1 MSIVNG
7 IIQAPVSIAD
17 VKTTLGE
24 TSNDLAALCRSDKIN
39 MWAKYKPVELNKTF
53 TSDEFDFENRK
64 WRDNATWYRGAD
76 FEGVGICGIKIAH
89 SSTLQS
95 LTELY
100 DKGQSNWSRVKVGS
114 TFACPYRLS
123 DFIGYKHAATTPF
136 KRPSVTSKTNENGS
150 VFATMMIKN
159 LDTENEL
166 TMQEFG
172 KLSETYLGLAL
183 KDVAGRLVYFMTT
196 DKPLKNGGVNVEM
209 QGIAFAPGDYKAYL
223 FLCSAVL
230 TLNKPPMQATYY
242 TIPDFKPSV
251 VNITSEAQHINDYF
265 TIKAYEDIRGHIIVD
280 VEIRDNYVRRSNNEN
295 FYIILRFASSETG
308 SPIKIGE
315 QAFTFTDVA
324 AGTKYTHMFDKRAS
338 EERYKIE
345 YTFMSV
351 TQETYIKELN
361 LFTNQ

>member
-7 IIQAPVSIAD
+7 IIQAPISIAD
-17 VKTTLGE
+17 VKTMLGE
-24 TSNDLAALCRSDKIN
+24 TSNDLATLCKSDKIN
-39 MWAKYKPVELNKTF
+39 MWAKYKPVELNKPF
-53 TSDEFDFENRK
+53 TSDEFDFTNNH
-64 WRDNATWYRGAD
+64 WRDNATWFKGAD

-100 DKGQSNWSRVKVGS
+100 DKGLGNWERVKVGS

-123 DFIGYKHAATTPF
+123 DFIGYKHAATAPF
-136 KRPSVTSKTNENGS
+136 KRPFVASKTNENGS

-172 KLSETYLGLAL
+172 KLSEAYLGLAL
-183 KDVAGRLVYFMTT
+183 KDAAGRLVYFMTT

-315 QAFTFTDVA
+315 QAFTFTDVE

>member
-7 IIQAPVSIAD
+7 IIQAPVTITD
-17 VKTTLGE
+17 VKTALGE
-24 TSNDLAALCRSDKIN
+24 TSNDLATLCRSDKIN
-39 MWAKYKPVELNKTF
+39 MWAKYKPVELNKPF
-53 TSDEFDFENRK
+53 TSDEFDFDNRK

-123 DFIGYKHAATTPF
+123 DFIGYKHAATAPF
-136 KRPSVTSKTNENGS
+136 KRPFVTSKTNENGS

-172 KLSETYLGLAL
+172 KLSEAYLGLAL
-183 KDVAGRLVYFMTT
+183 KDAAGRLVYFMTT

-315 QAFTFTDVA
+315 QAFTFTDVE

>member
-7 IIQAPVSIAD
+7 IIQAPVTITD
-17 VKTTLGE
+17 VKTALGE
-24 TSNDLAALCRSDKIN
+24 TSNDLATLCRSDKIN

-123 DFIGYKHAATTPF
+123 DFIGYKHAATAPF
-136 KRPSVTSKTNENGS
+136 KRPFVTSKTNENGS

>member
-17 VKTTLGE
+17 VKTALGE
-24 TSNDLAALCRSDKIN
+24 TSNDLATLCKSDKIN
-39 MWAKYKPVELNKTF
+39 MWAKYKPVELNKPF
-53 TSDEFDFENRK
+53 TSDEFDFTNNH

-100 DKGQSNWSRVKVGS
+100 DKGQSNWSRVKIGS

-123 DFIGYKHAATTPF
+123 DFIGYKHAATAPF
-136 KRPSVTSKTNENGS
+136 KRPFVTSKTNENGS

-183 KDVAGRLVYFMTT
+183 KDAAGRLVYFMTT

>member
-7 IIQAPVSIAD
+7 IIQAPVTIAD

-114 TFACPYRLS
+114 TFVCPYRLS
-123 DFIGYKHAATTPF
+123 DFIGYKHAATAPF
-136 KRPSVTSKTNENGS
+136 KRPFVTSKTNENGS

-172 KLSETYLGLAL
+172 KLSEAYLGLAL
-183 KDVAGRLVYFMTT
+183 KDAAGRLVYFMTT
-196 DKPLKNGGVNVEM
+196 DKPLKNGGVNFEM

-315 QAFTFTDVA
+315 QAFTFTDVE

>member
-7 IIQAPVSIAD
+7 IIQAPISIAD

-24 TSNDLAALCRSDKIN
+24 TSNNLAALCRSDKIN
-39 MWAKYKPVELNKTF
+39 MWAKYKPVELNKPF

-123 DFIGYKHAATTPF
+123 DFVGYKHAATAPF
-136 KRPSVTSKTNENGS
+136 KRPFVTSKTNENGS

-172 KLSETYLGLAL
+172 KLSEAYLGLAL
-183 KDVAGRLVYFMTT
+183 KDAAGRLVYFMTT

-315 QAFTFTDVA
+315 QAFTFTDVE

>member
-7 IIQAPVSIAD
+7 IIQAPVTIAD

-39 MWAKYKPVELNKTF
+39 MWAKYKPVELNKPF

-114 TFACPYRLS
+114 TFVCPYRLS
-123 DFIGYKHAATTPF
+123 DFIGYKHAATAPF
-136 KRPSVTSKTNENGS
+136 KRPFVTSKTNENGS

-172 KLSETYLGLAL
+172 KLSEAYLGLAL
-183 KDVAGRLVYFMTT
+183 KDAAGRLVYFMTT
-196 DKPLKNGGVNVEM
+196 DKPLKNGGVNFEM

-265 TIKAYEDIRGHIIVD
+265 TIKAREDVRGHIIVD
-280 VEIRDNYVRRSNNEN
+280 VEIKDNYVRRSNNEN

-308 SPIKIGE
+308 SPMKIGE
-315 QAFTFTDVA
+315 QAFTFTDVE
-324 AGTKYTHMFDKRAS
+324 AGMKYTHMFDKRAS

>member
-7 IIQAPVSIAD
+7 IIQAPVTIAD

-39 MWAKYKPVELNKTF
+39 MWAKYKPVELNKPF

-100 DKGQSNWSRVKVGS
+100 DKGLGNWERVKVGS

-123 DFIGYKHAATTPF
+123 DFIGYKHAATAPF
-136 KRPSVTSKTNENGS
+136 KRPFVASKTNENGS

-166 TMQEFG
+166 TLQEFG
-172 KLSETYLGLAL
+172 KLSEAYLGLAL
-183 KDVAGRLVYFMTT
+183 KDAAGRLVYFMTT

-230 TLNKPPMQATYY
+230 ALNKPPMQATYY

-315 QAFTFTDVA
+315 QAFTFTDVE

>member
-7 IIQAPVSIAD
+7 IIQAPVTIAD

-123 DFIGYKHAATTPF
+123 DFVGYKHAATAPF
-136 KRPSVTSKTNENGS
+136 KRPFVTSKTNENGS

-172 KLSETYLGLAL
+172 KLSEAYLGLAL
-183 KDVAGRLVYFMTT
+183 KDAAGRLVYFMTT
-196 DKPLKNGGVNVEM
+196 DKPLKNGGVNFEM

-315 QAFTFTDVA
+315 QAFTFTDVE

>member
-7 IIQAPVSIAD
+7 IIQAPVTIAD

-39 MWAKYKPVELNKTF
+39 MWAKYKPVELNKPF

-123 DFIGYKHAATTPF
+123 DFVGYKHAATAPF
-136 KRPSVTSKTNENGS
+136 KRPFVTSKTNENGS

-172 KLSETYLGLAL
+172 KLSEAYLGLAL
-183 KDVAGRLVYFMTT
+183 KDAAGRLVYFMTT

-242 TIPDFKPSV
+242 TIPYFKPSV

-315 QAFTFTDVA
+315 QAFTFTDVE

>member
-17 VKTTLGE
+17 VKTALGE
-24 TSNDLAALCRSDKIN
+24 TSNDLGTLCRSDKIN
-39 MWAKYKPVELNKTF
+39 MWAKYKPVELNKAF
-53 TSDEFDFENRK
+53 TSNEFDFDNRK

-76 FEGVGICGIKIAH
+76 FEDVGICGIKIAH
-89 SSTLQS
+89 SNTLQS

-100 DKGQSNWSRVKVGS
+100 DKGLGNWSRVKVGS

-123 DFIGYKHAATTPF
+123 DFIGYKHAATAPF
-136 KRPSVTSKTNENGS
+136 KRPFVASKTNENGS
-150 VFATMMIKN
+150 VFATMMIKS
-159 LDTENEL
+159 LGTENEL
-166 TMQEFG
+166 TLQEFG
-172 KLSETYLGLAL
+172 KLSEAYLGLAL
-183 KDVAGRLVYFMTT
+183 KDAAGRLVYFMTT
-196 DKPLKNGGVNVEM
+196 NKPLKNGGVNVEM

-230 TLNKPPMQATYY
+230 ALNKPPVQATYY

-251 VNITSEAQHINDYF
+251 VNITSDAQHINDYF
-265 TIKAYEDIRGHIIVD
+265 TIKAREDIRGHIIVD
-280 VEIRDNYVRRSNNEN
+280 VEIKDNYVRRSNNEN
-295 FYIILRFASSETG
+295 FYIILRFASSEPG

-315 QAFTFTDVA
+315 QAFTFTDVE

-351 TQETYIKELN
+351 TEETYIKELN

>member
-7 IIQAPVSIAD
+7 IIQAPVTITD
-17 VKTTLGE
+17 VKTALGE
-24 TSNDLAALCRSDKIN
+24 TSNDLATLCRSDKIN

-114 TFACPYRLS
+114 TFVCPYRLS
-123 DFIGYKHAATTPF
+123 DFIGYKHAATAPF
-136 KRPSVTSKTNENGS
+136 KRPFVTSKTNENGS

-172 KLSETYLGLAL
+172 KLSEAYLGLAL
-183 KDVAGRLVYFMTT
+183 KDAAGRLVYFMTT
-196 DKPLKNGGVNVEM
+196 DKPLKNGGVNFEM

-265 TIKAYEDIRGHIIVD
+265 TIKAREDIRGHIIVD
-280 VEIRDNYVRRSNNEN
+280 VEIKDNYVRRSNNEN

-308 SPIKIGE
+308 SPMKIGE
-315 QAFTFTDVA
+315 QAFTFTDVE
-324 AGTKYTHMFDKRAS
+324 AGMKYTHMFDKRAS

>member
-7 IIQAPVSIAD
+7 IIQAPVTITD
-17 VKTTLGE
+17 VKTALGE
-24 TSNDLAALCRSDKIN
+24 TSNDLATLCRSDKIN

-114 TFACPYRLS
+114 TFVCPYRLS
-123 DFIGYKHAATTPF
+123 DFIGYKHAATAPF
-136 KRPSVTSKTNENGS
+136 KRPFVTSKTNENGS

-172 KLSETYLGLAL
+172 KLSEAYLGLAL
-183 KDVAGRLVYFMTT
+183 KDAAGRLVYFMTT
-196 DKPLKNGGVNVEM
+196 DKPLKNGGVNFEM

-315 QAFTFTDVA
+315 QAFTFTDVE

>member
-7 IIQAPVSIAD
+7 IIQAPVTIAD

-95 LTELY
+95 LTDLY

-123 DFIGYKHAATTPF
+123 DFIGYKHAATAPF
-136 KRPSVTSKTNENGS
+136 KRPFVTSKTNENGS

-183 KDVAGRLVYFMTT
+183 KDAAGRLVYFMTT

-308 SPIKIGE
+308 SPMKIGE
-315 QAFTFTDVA
+315 QAFTFTDVE
-324 AGTKYTHMFDKRAS
+324 AGMKYTHMFDKRAS

-351 TQETYIKELN
+351 TEETYIKELN

>member
-7 IIQAPVSIAD
+7 IIQAPVTITD
-17 VKTTLGE
+17 VKTALGE
-24 TSNDLAALCRSDKIN
+24 TSNDLATLCRSDKIN

-114 TFACPYRLS
+114 TFVCPYRLS
-123 DFIGYKHAATTPF
+123 DFIGYKHAATAPF
-136 KRPSVTSKTNENGS
+136 KRPFVASKTNENGS

-159 LDTENEL
+159 IDTGNEL

-172 KLSETYLGLAL
+172 KLSEAYLGLAL
-183 KDVAGRLVYFMTT
+183 KDAAGRLVYFMTT
-196 DKPLKNGGVNVEM
+196 DKPLKNGGVNFEM

-315 QAFTFTDVA
+315 QAFTFTDVE

>member
-7 IIQAPVSIAD
+7 IIQAPVTIAD
-17 VKTTLGE
+17 VKTVLGE
-24 TSNDLAALCRSDKIN
+24 TNNDLAALCRSDKIN
-39 MWAKYKPVELNKTF
+39 MWAKYKPVELNKPF
-53 TSDEFDFENRK
+53 TSDEFDFTNNH
-64 WRDNATWYRGAD
+64 WRDNATWFKGAD

-100 DKGQSNWSRVKVGS
+100 DKGLGNWERVKVGS

-123 DFIGYKHAATTPF
+123 DFIGYKHAATAPF
-136 KRPSVTSKTNENGS
+136 KRPFVTSKTNENGS

-172 KLSETYLGLAL
+172 KLSEAYLGLAL
-183 KDVAGRLVYFMTT
+183 KDAAGRLVYFMTT
-196 DKPLKNGGVNVEM
+196 DKTLKDGGINVEM

-230 TLNKPPMQATYY
+230 ALNKPPVQATYY

-265 TIKAYEDIRGHIIVD
+265 TIKAREDIRGHIIVD
-280 VEIRDNYVRRSNNEN
+280 VEIKDNYVRRSNNEN

-315 QAFTFTDVA
+315 QAFTFTDVE

>member
-123 DFIGYKHAATTPF
+123 DFIGYKHAATAPF
-136 KRPSVTSKTNENGS
+136 KRPFVASKTNENGS
-150 VFATMMIKN
+150 VFATMMIKS

-166 TMQEFG
+166 TLQEFG
-172 KLSETYLGLAL
+172 KLSEAYLGLAL
-183 KDVAGRLVYFMTT
+183 KDAAGRLVYFMTT

-251 VNITSEAQHINDYF
+251 VNITSETQHINDYF
-265 TIKAYEDIRGHIIVD
+265 TIKAREDIRGHIIVD
-280 VEIRDNYVRRSNNEN
+280 VEIKDNYVRRSNNEN

-308 SPIKIGE
+308 SPIKMGE
-315 QAFTFTDVA
+315 QAFTFTDVE

>member
-7 IIQAPVSIAD
+7 IIQAPVTITD
-17 VKTTLGE
+17 VKTALGE
-24 TSNDLAALCRSDKIN
+24 TSNDLGTLCRSDKIN

-123 DFIGYKHAATTPF
+123 DFVGYKHAATAPF
-136 KRPSVTSKTNENGS
+136 KRPFVTSKTNENGS

-172 KLSETYLGLAL
+172 KLSEAYLGLAL
-183 KDVAGRLVYFMTT
+183 KDAAGRLVYFMTT
-196 DKPLKNGGVNVEM
+196 DKTLKDGGINVEM

-230 TLNKPPMQATYY
+230 ALNKPPVQATYY

-265 TIKAYEDIRGHIIVD
+265 TIKAREDIRGHIIVD
-280 VEIRDNYVRRSNNEN
+280 VEIKDNYVRRSNNEN

-308 SPIKIGE
+308 SPMKIGE
-315 QAFTFTDVA
+315 QAFTFTDVE
-324 AGTKYTHMFDKRAS
+324 AGMKYTHMFDKRAS

>member
-7 IIQAPVSIAD
+7 IIQAPVTIAD

-39 MWAKYKPVELNKTF
+39 MWAKYKPVELNKPF

-123 DFIGYKHAATTPF
+123 EFVGYKHAATAPF
-136 KRPSVTSKTNENGS
+136 KRPFVTSKINENGS

-172 KLSETYLGLAL
+172 KLSEAYLGLAL
-183 KDVAGRLVYFMTT
+183 KDAAGRLVYFMTT

-230 TLNKPPMQATYY
+230 TLNEPPMQATYY

-315 QAFTFTDVA
+315 QAFTFTDVE

>member
-17 VKTTLGE
+17 VKTMLGE
-24 TSNDLAALCRSDKIN
+24 TSNDLATLCRSDKIN

-53 TSDEFDFENRK
+53 TSDEFDYENRK

-95 LTELY
+95 LTDLY

-123 DFIGYKHAATTPF
+123 DFIGYKHAATAPF
-136 KRPSVTSKTNENGS
+136 KRPFVASKTNENGS
-150 VFATMMIKN
+150 VFATMMIKS
-159 LDTENEL
+159 LGTENEL
-166 TMQEFG
+166 TLQEFG
-172 KLSETYLGLAL
+172 KLSEAYLGLAL
-183 KDVAGRLVYFMTT
+183 KNAAGQIVYFKTS
-196 DKPLKNGGVNVEM
+196 DKALKDGGTSVEM
-209 QGIAFAPGDYKAYL
+209 QGVVFATGNYKAYV
-223 FLCSAVL
+223 FLCSS
-230 TLNKPPMQATYY
+230 TLAFNTPPVQATFY
-242 TIPDFKPSV
+242 TIHDFRPSV
-251 VNITSEAQHINDYF
+251 VEIVSEAQHINDYF
-265 TIKAYEDIRGHIIVD
+265 TINAREDIRGHIIVD
-280 VEIRDNYVRRSNNEN
+280 VEIKDNYVRRSNNEN

-308 SPIKIGE
+308 SPIKMGE
-315 QAFTFTDVA
+315 QAFTFTDVE

>member
-7 IIQAPVSIAD
+7 IIQAPVTITD
-17 VKTTLGE
+17 VKTALGE
-24 TSNDLAALCRSDKIN
+24 TSNDLATLCRSDKIN

-123 DFIGYKHAATTPF
+123 DFIGYKHAATAPF
-136 KRPSVTSKTNENGS
+136 KRPFVTSKTNENGS

-172 KLSETYLGLAL
+172 KLSEAYLGLAL
-183 KDVAGRLVYFMTT
+183 KDAAGRLVYFMTT
-196 DKPLKNGGVNVEM
+196 DKPLKNGGVNFEM

-315 QAFTFTDVA
+315 QAFTFTDVE

-361 LFTNQ
+361 LFANQ

>member
-7 IIQAPVSIAD
+7 IIQAPVTIAD

-39 MWAKYKPVELNKTF
+39 MWAKYKPVELNKPF

-123 DFIGYKHAATTPF
+123 DFVGYKHAATAPF
-136 KRPSVTSKTNENGS
+136 KRPFVTSKTNENGS

-166 TMQEFG
+166 TMPEFG
-172 KLSETYLGLAL
+172 KLSEAYLGLAL
-183 KDVAGRLVYFMTT
+183 KDAAGRLVYFMTT

-315 QAFTFTDVA
+315 QAFTFTDVE

>member
-7 IIQAPVSIAD
+7 IIQAPVTIAD

-24 TSNDLAALCRSDKIN
+24 TSNDLATLCKSDKIN
-39 MWAKYKPVELNKTF
+39 MWAKYKPVELNKPF
-53 TSDEFDFENRK
+53 TSDEFDFTNNH
-64 WRDNATWYRGAD
+64 WRDNATWFKGAD

-100 DKGQSNWSRVKVGS
+100 DKGLGNWERVKVGS

-123 DFIGYKHAATTPF
+123 DFVGYKHAATAPF
-136 KRPSVTSKTNENGS
+136 KRPFVASKTNENGS

-166 TMQEFG
+166 TLQEFG
-172 KLSETYLGLAL
+172 KLSEAYLGLAL
-183 KDVAGRLVYFMTT
+183 KDAAGRLVYFMTT
-196 DKPLKNGGVNVEM
+196 DKPLKNGGINVEI
-209 QGIAFAPGDYKAYL
+209 QGIAFAPGNYKAYL
-223 FLCSAVL
+223 FLCSSVL
-230 TLNKPPMQATYY
+230 ALNKPPVQATYY

-251 VNITSEAQHINDYF
+251 VNITSDAQHIDDYF

-280 VEIRDNYVRRSNNEN
+280 VEIKDNYVRRSNNEN

-315 QAFTFTDVA
+315 QAFTFTDVE

>member
-7 IIQAPVSIAD
+7 IIQAPVTIAD

-123 DFIGYKHAATTPF
+123 DFIGYKHAATAPF

-223 FLCSAVL
+223 FLCSAIL

>member
-7 IIQAPVSIAD
+7 IIQAPVTIAD

-100 DKGQSNWSRVKVGS
+100 DKGLGNWERVKVGS

-123 DFIGYKHAATTPF
+123 DFIGYKHAATAPF
-136 KRPSVTSKTNENGS
+136 KRPFVASKTNENGS

-166 TMQEFG
+166 TLQEFG
-172 KLSETYLGLAL
+172 KLSEAYLGLAL
-183 KDVAGRLVYFMTT
+183 KDAAGRLVYFMTT
-196 DKPLKNGGVNVEM
+196 DKPLKNGGINVEI
-209 QGIAFAPGDYKAYL
+209 QGIAFAPGNYKAYL
-223 FLCSAVL
+223 FLCSSVL
-230 TLNKPPMQATYY
+230 ALNKPPVQATYY

-251 VNITSEAQHINDYF
+251 VNITSDAQHIDDYF

-280 VEIRDNYVRRSNNEN
+280 VEIKDNYVRRSNNEN

-315 QAFTFTDVA
+315 QAFTFTDVE

>member
-7 IIQAPVSIAD
+7 IIQAPVTITD
-17 VKTTLGE
+17 VKTALGE
-24 TSNDLAALCRSDKIN
+24 TSNDLATLCRSDKIN

-123 DFIGYKHAATTPF
+123 DFIGYKHAATAPF
-136 KRPSVTSKTNENGS
+136 KRPFITSKTNENGS

-172 KLSETYLGLAL
+172 KLSEAYLGLAL
-183 KDVAGRLVYFMTT
+183 KDAAGRLVYFMTT
-196 DKPLKNGGVNVEM
+196 DKPLKNGGVNFEM

-315 QAFTFTDVA
+315 QAFTFTDVE

-361 LFTNQ
+361 LFTN

>member
-7 IIQAPVSIAD
+7 IIQAPVTIAD
-17 VKTTLGE
+17 VKTVLGE
-24 TSNDLAALCRSDKIN
+24 TNNDLAALCRSDKIN
-39 MWAKYKPVELNKTF
+39 MWAKYKPVELNKPF
-53 TSDEFDFENRK
+53 TSDEFDFTNNH
-64 WRDNATWYRGAD
+64 WRDNATWFKGAD

-100 DKGQSNWSRVKVGS
+100 DKGLGNWERVKVGS

-123 DFIGYKHAATTPF
+123 DFIGYKHAATAPF
-136 KRPSVTSKTNENGS
+136 KRPFVTSKTNENGS

-172 KLSETYLGLAL
+172 KLSEAYLGLAL
-183 KDVAGRLVYFMTT
+183 KDAAGRLVYFMTT
-196 DKPLKNGGVNVEM
+196 DKTLKDGGINVEM

-230 TLNKPPMQATYY
+230 ALNKPPVQATYY

-265 TIKAYEDIRGHIIVD
+265 TIKAREDIRGHIIVD
-280 VEIRDNYVRRSNNEN
+280 VEIKDNYVRRSNNEN

-308 SPIKIGE
+308 SPMKIGE
-315 QAFTFTDVA
+315 QAFTFTDVE
-324 AGTKYTHMFDKRAS
+324 AGMKYTHMFDKRAS

>member
-7 IIQAPVSIAD
+7 IIQAPVTITD
-17 VKTTLGE
+17 VKTALGE
-24 TSNDLAALCRSDKIN
+24 TSNDLATLCRSDKIN

-123 DFIGYKHAATTPF
+123 DFIGYKHAATAPF
-136 KRPSVTSKTNENGS
+136 KRPFVTSKTNENGS

-172 KLSETYLGLAL
+172 KLSEAYLGLAL
-183 KDVAGRLVYFMTT
+183 KDAAGRLVYFMTT
-196 DKPLKNGGVNVEM
+196 DKPLKNGGVNFEM

-315 QAFTFTDVA
+315 QAFTFTDVE

>member
-7 IIQAPVSIAD
+7 IIQAPVTIAD
-17 VKTTLGE
+17 VKTVLGE
-24 TSNDLAALCRSDKIN
+24 TNNDLAALCRSDKIN
-39 MWAKYKPVELNKTF
+39 MWAKYKPVELNKPF
-53 TSDEFDFENRK
+53 TSDEFDFTNNH
-64 WRDNATWYRGAD
+64 WRDNATWFKGAD

-100 DKGQSNWSRVKVGS
+100 DKGLGNWERVKVGS

-123 DFIGYKHAATTPF
+123 DFVGYKHAATAPF
-136 KRPSVTSKTNENGS
+136 KRPFVTSKTNENGS

-172 KLSETYLGLAL
+172 KLSEAYLGLAL
-183 KDVAGRLVYFMTT
+183 KDAAGRLVYFMTT
-196 DKPLKNGGVNVEM
+196 DKTLKDGGINVEM

-230 TLNKPPMQATYY
+230 ALNKPPVQATYY

-265 TIKAYEDIRGHIIVD
+265 TIKAREDIRGHIIVD
-280 VEIRDNYVRRSNNEN
+280 VEIKDNYVRRSNNEN

-308 SPIKIGE
+308 SPIKMGE
-315 QAFTFTDVA
+315 QAFTFTDVE

>member
-1 MSIVNG
+1 
-7 IIQAPVSIAD
+7 
-17 VKTTLGE
+17 
-24 TSNDLAALCRSDKIN
+24 
-39 MWAKYKPVELNKTF
+39 
-53 TSDEFDFENRK
+53 
-64 WRDNATWYRGAD
+64 
-76 FEGVGICGIKIAH
+76 
-89 SSTLQS
+89 
-95 LTELY
+95 
-100 DKGQSNWSRVKVGS
+100 
-114 TFACPYRLS
+114 
-123 DFIGYKHAATTPF
+123 
-136 KRPSVTSKTNENGS
+136 
-150 VFATMMIKN
+150 MMIKN

-172 KLSETYLGLAL
+172 KLSEAYLGLAL
-183 KDVAGRLVYFMTT
+183 KDAAGRLVYFMTT

-315 QAFTFTDVA
+315 QAFTFTDVE

>member
-7 IIQAPVSIAD
+7 IIQAPVTIAD

-39 MWAKYKPVELNKTF
+39 MWAKYKPVELNKPF

-123 DFIGYKHAATTPF
+123 DFVGYKHAATAPF
-136 KRPSVTSKTNENGS
+136 KRPFVTSKTNENGS

-172 KLSETYLGLAL
+172 KLSEAYLGLAL
-183 KDVAGRLVYFMTT
+183 KDAAGRLVYFMTT

-308 SPIKIGE
+308 SPMKIGE
-315 QAFTFTDVA
+315 QAFTFTDVE
-324 AGTKYTHMFDKRAS
+324 AGMKYTHMFDKRAS

>member
-7 IIQAPVSIAD
+7 IIQAPVTITD
-17 VKTTLGE
+17 VKTALGE
-24 TSNDLAALCRSDKIN
+24 TSNDLATLCRSDKIN

-76 FEGVGICGIKIAH
+76 FEGVGTCGIKIAH

-123 DFIGYKHAATTPF
+123 DFIGYKHAATAPF
-136 KRPSVTSKTNENGS
+136 KRPFVTSKTNENGS

-183 KDVAGRLVYFMTT
+183 KDAAGRLVYFMTT

-315 QAFTFTDVA
+315 QAFTFTDVE

>member
-39 MWAKYKPVELNKTF
+39 MWAKYKPVELNKPF

-123 DFIGYKHAATTPF
+123 DFVGYKHAATAPF
-136 KRPSVTSKTNENGS
+136 KRPFVTSKTNENGS

-172 KLSETYLGLAL
+172 KLSEAYLGLAL
-183 KDVAGRLVYFMTT
+183 KDAAGRLVYFMTT

-315 QAFTFTDVA
+315 QAFTFTDVE

>member
-17 VKTTLGE
+17 VKTMLGE

-39 MWAKYKPVELNKTF
+39 MWAKYKPVELNKPF
-53 TSDEFDFENRK
+53 TSDEFDFDNRK

-123 DFIGYKHAATTPF
+123 DFVGYKHAATAPF
-136 KRPSVTSKTNENGS
+136 KRPFVTSKTNENGS

-172 KLSETYLGLAL
+172 KLSEAYLGLAL
-183 KDVAGRLVYFMTT
+183 KDAAGRLVYFMTT

-315 QAFTFTDVA
+315 QAFTFTDVE

-351 TQETYIKELN
+351 TEETYIKELN

>member
-7 IIQAPVSIAD
+7 IIQAPVTIAD

-39 MWAKYKPVELNKTF
+39 MWAKYKPVELNKPF

-123 DFIGYKHAATTPF
+123 DFVGYKHAATAPF
-136 KRPSVTSKTNENGS
+136 KRPFVTSKTNENGS

-172 KLSETYLGLAL
+172 KLSEAYLGLAL
-183 KDVAGRLVYFMTT
+183 KDAAGRLVYFMTT

-230 TLNKPPMQATYY
+230 TLNKAPMQATYY

-315 QAFTFTDVA
+315 QAFTFTDVE

>member
-7 IIQAPVSIAD
+7 IIQAPVTIAD
-17 VKTTLGE
+17 VKTALGE

-39 MWAKYKPVELNKTF
+39 MWAKYKPVELNKPF
-53 TSDEFDFENRK
+53 TSDEFDFDNRK

-114 TFACPYRLS
+114 TFACPYRLT
-123 DFIGYKHAATTPF
+123 DFIGYKHAATAPF
-136 KRPSVTSKTNENGS
+136 KRPFVTSKTSENGS

-183 KDVAGRLVYFMTT
+183 KDAAGRLVYFMTT

-280 VEIRDNYVRRSNNEN
+280 VEIKDNYVRRSNNEN

-315 QAFTFTDVA
+315 QAFTFTDVE

-345 YTFMSV
+345 YTFMGV
-351 TQETYIKELN
+351 TEETYIKELN

>member
-7 IIQAPVSIAD
+7 IIQAPISIAD
-17 VKTTLGE
+17 VKTMLGE
-24 TSNDLAALCRSDKIN
+24 TSNDLATLCKSDKIN
-39 MWAKYKPVELNKTF
+39 MWAKYKPVELNKPF
-53 TSDEFDFENRK
+53 TSDEFDFTNNH
-64 WRDNATWYRGAD
+64 WRDNATWFKGAD

-123 DFIGYKHAATTPF
+123 DFIGYKHAATAPF
-136 KRPSVTSKTNENGS
+136 KRPFITSKTNENGS

-172 KLSETYLGLAL
+172 KLSEAYLGLAL
-183 KDVAGRLVYFMTT
+183 KDAAGRLVYFMTT
-196 DKPLKNGGVNVEM
+196 DKPLKNGGVNFEM

-315 QAFTFTDVA
+315 QAFTFTDVE